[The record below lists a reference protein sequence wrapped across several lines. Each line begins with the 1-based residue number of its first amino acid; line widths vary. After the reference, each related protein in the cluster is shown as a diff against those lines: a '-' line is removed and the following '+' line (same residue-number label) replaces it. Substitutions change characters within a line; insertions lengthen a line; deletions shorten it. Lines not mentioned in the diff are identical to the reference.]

1 MAVSPVKK
9 LFHNKEDNN
18 SGDHVIKNAFTGL
31 SHVFQSFR
39 KQWMKAPPISAP
51 HEKPTRTVMMR
62 LSKVSLKPMNKIPIK
77 EIKITMVTDMRMTV
91 RSAISL

>member
-1 MAVSPVKK
+1 
-9 LFHNKEDNN
+9 
-18 SGDHVIKNAFTGL
+18 
-31 SHVFQSFR
+31 
-39 KQWMKAPPISAP
+39 MKAPPISAP